1 MWRVRV
7 ERDRH
12 FHGFMGELPIE
23 PGVLE
28 GAYVDKYRLDDDA
41 NYKWKVR
48 HPNGPNADNPHKSN
62 ERDFD

>member
-1 MWRVRV
+1 
-7 ERDRH
+7 
-12 FHGFMGELPIE
+12 MGELPIE